1 MRIQEFI
8 IDAQSV
14 RMRDGRRICVP
25 VQRRE
30 RVVRCGNCVHYDGDT
45 GCTLLDFAMDKNIR
59 EGFCAWGL
67 AKDEEEPWP

>member
-1 MRIQEFI
+1 MRIREFI

-14 RMRDGRRICVP
+14 RMHDGRCVCVP

-30 RVVRCGNCVHYDGDT
+30 EVVRCENCVHYDGHT
-45 GCTLLDFAMDKNIR
+45 GCTLLDFAMDKDIS

-67 AKDEEEPWP
+67 AKDEEES